1 MLDNTFRDNNS
12 LRITNFDDFCFH
24 SQFTTNCDN
33 IIIIK
38 IAVKFFWRLLFLS
51 LIMSDFLAPWRSY
64 LQRALHRNRSQIFSR
79 YFSLATVSEAGYPTN
94 RMVVFRGFLDN
105 SNQIKMVTDTRSE
118 KFTHLTNN
126 PHGEICWYFA
136 KTREQ
141 FRLRGKVELI
151 TENYDNEKLF
161 HERKKSWANL
171 SRAGKEQ
178 FYWANPGELLIENL
192 EIITDNIDEQKPVSN
207 FCLLLFNAEKVD
219 HLELRR
225 NPQSRVIYQLND
237 ENKWLMNR
245 VNP

>member
-1 MLDNTFRDNNS
+1 
-12 LRITNFDDFCFH
+12 
-24 SQFTTNCDN
+24 
-33 IIIIK
+33 
-38 IAVKFFWRLLFLS
+38 
-51 LIMSDFLAPWRSY
+51 MSDFLAPWRSY

-105 SNQIKMVTDTRSE
+105 SNQIKIVTDIRSE

-151 TENYDNEKLF
+151 TENYEDEKLF
-161 HERKKSWANL
+161 HEREKAWKKL
-171 SRAGKEQ
+171 SQAGKEQ
-178 FYWANPGELLIENL
+178 FYWKNPGELLTEKS
-192 EIITDNIDEQKPVSN
+192 EIITDNVDEEKPVSN
-207 FCLLLFNAEKVD
+207 FCLLLLNPEKVD
-219 HLELRR
+219 HLELRG
-225 NPQSRVIYQLND
+225 NPQNRVIYQLNH
-237 ENKWLMNR
+237 ENKWLMNE